1 MSSRSSLRRKIVLP
15 VTVVRSK
22 LGQSQLAHTVD
33 LSDTSARLGGLTML
47 LEPGEVVGIQR
58 EGMTAKFQVFWMGSP
73 GTAMEGQAG
82 IRSLE
87 PDKPIWGSGPKEDV
101 DREDTTGSEID
112 VPVSLPEA
120 TAPLPG
126 EKRWHARLECTGSA
140 AVLSLGSQ
148 FPVRGQIK
156 DVSQGGVYVEVT
168 TPLAVK
174 SKVSLEMNIEGISF
188 EAKGVVRT
196 SYPMV
201 GMGISFVTLSTEN
214 EEKLA
219 RVLEKVTAR
228 LQGNQAVPVSSS
240 AQVAK
245 PAALRLDAY
254 PIRVLVMACQAL
266 ATDFEQW
273 KGTHSPAEIAELRR
287 AVHDLYQKL
296 SLKSESGPQ
305 VELLD
310 YMSTSKPRGGAA

>member
-1 MSSRSSLRRKIVLP
+1 
-15 VTVVRSK
+15 
-22 LGQSQLAHTVD
+22 
-33 LSDTSARLGGLTML
+33 
-47 LEPGEVVGIQR
+47 
-58 EGMTAKFQVFWMGSP
+58 
-73 GTAMEGQAG
+73 MEGQAG

-87 PDKPIWGSGPKEDV
+87 PDKPIWGSGTKEDG

-140 AVLSLGSQ
+140 SVLSLGSQ

-156 DVSQGGVYVEVT
+156 DVSQGGIYVEVT

-174 SKVSLEMNIEGISF
+174 SKVSLEGTIEGIAF
-188 EAKGVVRT
+188 EAKGVIRT

-201 GMGISFVTLSTEN
+201 GMGISFQTISPEN

-219 RVLEKVTAR
+219 KILEKVTAR
-228 LQGNQAVPVSSS
+228 LQGNHPAPAPSP
-240 AQVAK
+240 AQTAK

-273 KGTHSPAEIAELRR
+273 KSTHSPAEIAELRR

-296 SLKSESGPQ
+296 SVKSESGPQ
-305 VELLD
+305 VELMD
-310 YMSTSKPRGGAA
+310 YVSTTKPRGGAA